1 MQSQGLIRV
10 RMKLRV
16 YVVVSVRKMK
26 RNRIN
31 MTVLRPSVRPE

>member
-16 YVVVSVRKMK
+16 YAVVSVRKME

-31 MTVLRPSVRPE
+31 VRVRVK

>member
-16 YVVVSVRKMK
+16 YVVVSVRKME

-31 MTVLRPSVRPE
+31 VRVLRPSVRPE

>member
-16 YVVVSVRKMK
+16 YVVVSVRKME